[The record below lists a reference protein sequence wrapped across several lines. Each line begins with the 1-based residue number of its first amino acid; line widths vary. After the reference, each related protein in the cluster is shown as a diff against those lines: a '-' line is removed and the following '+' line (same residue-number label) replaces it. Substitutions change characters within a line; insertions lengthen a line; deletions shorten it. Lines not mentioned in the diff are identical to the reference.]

1 METRNI
7 YRVYL
12 KLFMEKTLKI
22 NNNKMK
28 KVDNG
33 LLNNII
39 MKIKM
44 QF

>member
-1 METRNI
+1 
-7 YRVYL
+7 
-12 KLFMEKTLKI
+12 MEKTLKI